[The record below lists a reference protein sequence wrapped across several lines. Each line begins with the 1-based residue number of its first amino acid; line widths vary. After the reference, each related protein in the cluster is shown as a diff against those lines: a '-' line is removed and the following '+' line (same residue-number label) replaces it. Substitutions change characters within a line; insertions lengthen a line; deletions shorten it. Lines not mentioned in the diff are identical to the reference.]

1 MRKHFGWLIGVIAI
15 GSIALIS
22 WKDEKTINAAGDY
35 AKQTAITHDT
45 LSSATTVGPGPSSS
59 PLHNLFSQY
68 ISEIYQTAQLQDY
81 GLGYNVF
88 ERAVTGFINLKL
100 SNKISQHS
108 NILTVIDM
116 NKSSREK
123 RMWII
128 NLVSRQML
136 LNTLVAHGRSS
147 GDDIPNFFSN
157 DNNSDASSLGFYVT
171 GSVYQGKHGRSLKLD
186 GLDEGFNSN
195 ARSRGVVIHAADYVC
210 QNSIDKLGRLG
221 HSEGCPAVSP
231 KVIKKVIN
239 TLQGGT
245 AIFIDGN
252 DMSYTSKYL
261 DENTAAAFLFP
272 QNGQPD
278 NSMLTAAK

>member
-15 GSIALIS
+15 ASIALIS

-35 AKQTAITHDT
+35 AKQTALTHDT
-45 LSSATTVGPGPSSS
+45 LSSAPTVGSSSVS
-59 PLHNLFSQY
+59 PLHDLFSQY
-68 ISEIYQTAQLQDY
+68 VTDIYQSAQLQDY
-81 GLGYNVF
+81 GLGFSVF

-100 SNKISQHS
+100 SNRISQHS

-116 NKSSREK
+116 SKSSREK

-128 NLVSRQML
+128 NLVSKQML
-136 LNTLVAHGRSS
+136 LNTWVAHGRSS
-147 GDDIPNFFSN
+147 GDDIPDYFSN
-157 DNNSDASSLGFYVT
+157 ENNSDASSLGFYLT

-245 AIFIDGN
+245 AIFIAGN
-252 DMSYTSKYL
+252 DATYNSRFL
-261 DENTAAAFLFP
+261 DENAAAAFLFP
-272 QNGQPD
+272 QNGQSD
-278 NSMLTAAK
+278 GSMLTAAK